1 VVDISGIPAM
11 RAYLH
16 PAAGT
21 PGQGPASAPAPASP
35 APSAEDMKTMIAAGA
50 QSLKAAQIA
59 AQSAGGLDVYA

>member
-21 PGQGPASAPAPASP
+21 PGPASAPAPASP